1 MEALSQQ
8 PFGIHVRNSRY
19 ASATLGA
26 QDTGVLD
33 HATQTGYLTCD
44 EGQGLD
50 VLSFLDGSTW
60 LVQDSHHQIG
70 RSYIATTWTLG
81 VTDDIRCT
89 GSGSGTSLEEARRQS
104 QVSYAG
110 VGAM

>member
-1 MEALSQQ
+1 MEELSQQ
-8 PFGIHVRNSRY
+8 PFDIHVRNSRY
-19 ASATLGA
+19 APATLGA
-26 QDTGVLD
+26 QDTGVLG

-60 LVQDSHHQIG
+60 LMQDSHYQIG

-81 VTDDIRCT
+81 VTDNIRCT
-89 GSGSGTSLEEARRQS
+89 GSGPRTSLEEARRQS

-110 VGAM
+110 IGTM

>member
-8 PFGIHVRNSRY
+8 PFGTHVRNSQY
-19 ASATLGA
+19 APAMLGA

-89 GSGSGTSLEEARRQS
+89 GSGSGTSLEEARRRS

-110 VGAM
+110 IGTM